1 MQNQFSQAGR
11 SPYRRT
17 NSSVHATKAVGVLNT
32 STSSV
37 YFLDTQARLV
47 LQMSFQSPALT
58 AANGIRVWTEI
69 QLSHG
74 RCQTIS
80 GGCWDRGMQML
91 LRWQEFRI
99 WKSLQCPTKVYDGP
113 SQCTRRRGQEGP
125 PAPSFNHSYMHKL
138 LRANLP
144 GETAGP
150 WLWLRRKSCGLQL
163 TQARSGYPSV
173 LLVQGFPTNPMC
185 CSAWRLQKNSHPV
198 TCIYSYH
205 MMCWSLRS
213 LLKHS
218 RTNFLG

>member
-11 SPYRRT
+11 SPYHRT
-17 NSSVHATKAVGVLNT
+17 NSSVHATKAVDVLNT

-47 LQMSFQSPALT
+47 LQMSFQSPALSRLT

-99 WKSLQCPTKVYDGP
+99 WKSLQCPQKCMMVLVSAQGEEDRRDLLPQASITAICTSCSGQTSQEKQRDLDFGFGESHVGYSWHKQGLATLLSCWCRAFLPTPCAALPDASKKTATQSHVSTAIIWCAEVSGP
-113 SQCTRRRGQEGP
+113 C
-125 PAPSFNHSYMHKL
+125 
-138 LRANLP
+138 
-144 GETAGP
+144 
-150 WLWLRRKSCGLQL
+150 
-163 TQARSGYPSV
+163 
-173 LLVQGFPTNPMC
+173 
-185 CSAWRLQKNSHPV
+185 
-198 TCIYSYH
+198 
-205 MMCWSLRS
+205 
-213 LLKHS
+213 
-218 RTNFLG
+218 